1 MTIKEHITEL
11 LEECNEL
18 SVKEI
23 VSKTNASKQ
32 MVHLALLKLIDEN
45 SVQKLGRTPKTTY
58 RLIEQQ
64 QDRPFLTIPVLN
76 DKQNQ
81 FLEEQ
86 CVVVSHAG
94 KLLRGIEAL
103 TYFCQENE
111 LPFERTYV
119 ELNSNFYALEKY
131 YDKKGKINAIEKLL
145 NTTAYE
151 KIWPDNLFYF
161 GFDTLKPLG
170 RTPLSTLLHYAKQGQ
185 STFLMNIIIEEVKER
200 IQQFVKD
207 QKTDAVAFVPPSIG
221 RETQFMKFLKNNLNL
236 PLPHIDIKKIN
247 GLIPL
252 PQNSIQRMEDKIRNA
267 DNTYV
272 VSETRHFK
280 HVIII
285 DDLVDSGA
293 TLNQIAGKIKLKGI
307 AAEVTGLA
315 LVGSLEGFDVAI
327 NL

>member
-1 MTIKEHITEL
+1 MTIKEHIIEL

-32 MVHLALLKLIDEN
+32 MVHLALLKLIDEKT
-45 SVQKLGRTPKTTY
+45 VRKLGRTPKTSY

-64 QDRPFLTIPVLN
+64 PEKPILTIPVLTE
-76 DKQNQ
+76 KQNQ
-81 FLEEQ
+81 FLEGQ
-86 CVVVSHAG
+86 CLIVTQTG

-103 TYFCQENE
+103 TYFCIEKD

-131 YDKKGKINAIEKLL
+131 YDKKGKINATEKLL
-145 NTTAYE
+145 HNKAFD
-151 KIWPDNLFYF
+151 KVWPDNLFYF
-161 GFDTLKPLG
+161 SFDSIQPLG
-170 RTPLSTLLHYAKQGQ
+170 RTPLATLLYYAKQGQ
-185 STFLMNIIIEEVKER
+185 STFLMTILIEEVKER
-200 IQQFVKD
+200 IYAFIKD
-207 QKTDAVAFVPPSIG
+207 QKADAVAFVPPTIG
-221 RETQFMKFLKNNLNL
+221 REMQFMKFLKNNLNL
-236 PLPHIDIKKIN
+236 SLPHIEIKKIN
-247 GLIPL
+247 CLIPL
-252 PQNSIQRMEDKIRNA
+252 PQYSILKTENKIRNA

-285 DDLVDSGA
+285 DDLVDTGA

-307 AAEVTGLA
+307 AAEVTGLG
-315 LVGSLEGFDVAI
+315 LVGSFKGFEILNDE
-327 NL
+327 

>member
-1 MTIKEHITEL
+1 MTIKEHIIEL

-32 MVHLALLKLIDEN
+32 MIHLALLKLIDEN
-45 SVQKLGRTPKTTY
+45 TVQKLGRTPKTSY

-64 QDRPFLTIPVLN
+64 PTRPVLMIPALN
-76 DKQNQ
+76 EKQNQ

-86 CVVVSHAG
+86 CIIITHAG

-103 TYFCQENE
+103 TYFCQEKD

-131 YDKKGKINAIEKLL
+131 YDKKGKINATEKLL
-145 NTTAYE
+145 NTKAFD
-151 KIWPDNLFYF
+151 KVWPDNLYYF
-161 GFDTLKPLG
+161 TFDTILPLG
-170 RTPLSTLLHYAKQGQ
+170 RTPWATLLHYAKQGQ

-200 IQQFVKD
+200 IHSFIKD
-207 QKTDAVAFVPPSIG
+207 QKADAVAFVPPSIG
-221 RETQFMKFLKNNLNL
+221 REIQFMKFLKNNLNL
-236 PLPHIDIKKIN
+236 SLPLIEIKKIN

-252 PQNSIQRMEDKIRNA
+252 PQHSVLRIENKIRNA

-280 HVIII
+280 HVIVI

-315 LVGSLEGFDVAI
+315 LVGSLEGFDVVSE
-327 NL
+327 L

>member
-1 MTIKEHITEL
+1 MTIKEHIIEL

-23 VSKTNASKQ
+23 VSKTSATKQ
-32 MVHLALLKLIDEN
+32 MIHLALLKLIEEN
-45 SVQKLGRTPKTTY
+45 TVRKLGRTPKTSY

-64 QDRPFLTIPVLN
+64 SEVPFLTIPTLN
-76 DKQNQ
+76 EKQNQ
-81 FLEEQ
+81 FLDEQ
-86 CVVVSHAG
+86 CIIVSNTG

-103 TYFCQENE
+103 TYFCQENN

-145 NTTAYE
+145 NNKAFE
-151 KIWPDNLFYF
+151 KVWPDNVFYF
-161 GFDTLKPLG
+161 TFDNIKPLG
-170 RTPLSTLLHYAKQGQ
+170 RTPLATLLHYAKQGQ
-185 STFLMNIIIEEVKER
+185 SIFLMNIIIEEIKER
-200 IQQFVKD
+200 IHSFIKD
-207 QKTDAVAFVPPSIG
+207 QKADAVAFVPPSIG
-221 RETQFMKFLKNNLNL
+221 REIQFMRFLKNNLNL
-236 PLPHIDIKKIN
+236 SLPHMDIKKIN

-285 DDLVDSGA
+285 DDSVDSGA

-315 LVGSLEGFDVAI
+315 LVGSIEGFDVASD
-327 NL
+327 L